1 MSHRAE
7 ILPRVAG
14 ESEQGVDTRP
24 VTVLDVLEGFFGGI
38 PDEAAVRALDQHQI
52 EELGDLAVQSAAAQA
67 TAQVPKGAV
76 YPGGW
81 LAGNW
86 HEQLCRGELTLALLY
101 YPALLV
107 HDPLADFFFRDYGSL
122 PPTRELRER
131 RNRMTISGGPAM
143 WGQAVSYEGMR
154 SNPDAVLDYLVKAI
168 TFLVDAAPLLR
179 SSTLITRSQWPTILD
194 RSQALMTSVRNDV
207 RSREM
212 QSAVAGAAAAGDP
225 VPTWDN
231 IRGLNVLPVGG
242 LHASD
247 EPWQWQH
254 EFFYLAKT
262 LAVADAVGATYA
274 PPTNGDLAVLR
285 VKAAQAQR
293 AVVGDRQ
300 PRELLAEVA
309 RVLVPDL
316 QLDAR
321 TAVAMRTS
329 EEAFD
334 DWHRGLR
341 SLARATDNTTA
352 EELRGRVEDELL
364 PKLHRVERAVDR
376 SAIARQALR
385 DQAATVLI
393 TGAVA
398 VGAAGV
404 AGTNPLI
411 GGAAAAAS
419 GAIQWVWKAY
429 RPPSL
434 GGEDAVLA
442 SLIRGT
448 PPRQP
453 AP

>member
-1 MSHRAE
+1 M
-7 ILPRVAG
+7 
-14 ESEQGVDTRP
+14 
-24 VTVLDVLEGFFGGI
+24 
-38 PDEAAVRALDQHQI
+38 
-52 EELGDLAVQSAAAQA
+52 QSAAAQA

-86 HEQLCRGELTLALLY
+86 HEQLFRGELTLALLY

-131 RNRMTISGGPAM
+131 RNRMTISGGPAV

-154 SNPDAVLDYLVKAI
+154 SNPDAVLDYLVKVI

-179 SSTLITRSQWPTILD
+179 SSALITRSQWPTILD

-242 LHASD
+242 LRASD

-285 VKAAQAQR
+285 VKVAQAQR

-300 PRELLAEVA
+300 PRELLAEVLA
-309 RVLVPDL
+309 CSYPTFSWTRAPQWLCEPQRRRSTTGIEDCAPSPVPRITPPPKNS
-316 QLDAR
+316 AGGS
-321 TAVAMRTS
+321 RTS
-329 EEAFD
+329 CCPSCAG
-334 DWHRGLR
+334 WRGQ
-341 SLARATDNTTA
+341 S
-352 EELRGRVEDELL
+352 
-364 PKLHRVERAVDR
+364 
-376 SAIARQALR
+376 
-385 DQAATVLI
+385 TVPPSH
-393 TGAVA
+393 VRRC
-398 VGAAGV
+398 
-404 AGTNPLI
+404 GT
-411 GGAAAAAS
+411 
-419 GAIQWVWKAY
+419 K
-429 RPPSL
+429 RPPC
-434 GGEDAVLA
+434 
-442 SLIRGT
+442 
-448 PPRQP
+448 
-453 AP
+453 

>member
-1 MSHRAE
+1 
-7 ILPRVAG
+7 VAG

-38 PDEAAVRALDQHQI
+38 PDEAAVRALDQHDI

-86 HEQLCRGELTLALLY
+86 HEQLFRGELTLALLY
-101 YPALLV
+101 YSALLV

-131 RNRMTISGGPAM
+131 RNRMTISGGPAV

-154 SNPDAVLDYLVKAI
+154 SNPDAVLDYLVKVI

-179 SSTLITRSQWPTILD
+179 SSALITRSQWPTILD

-242 LHASD
+242 LRASD

-285 VKAAQAQR
+285 VKVAQAQR

-300 PRELLAEVA
+300 PRRAA
-309 RVLVPDL
+309 RRGGSR
-316 QLDAR
+316 AR
-321 TAVAMRTS
+321 TRPSA
-329 EEAFD
+329 
-334 DWHRGLR
+334 G
-341 SLARATDNTTA
+341 RAHHSGYAN
-352 EELRGRVEDELL
+352 LRGGVRRLAL
-364 PKLHRVERAVDR
+364 TRRGTPRPGPAAPAAPNPAAPAPGPGL
-376 SAIARQALR
+376 SARCSRPQLSR
-385 DQAATVLI
+385 
-393 TGAVA
+393 
-398 VGAAGV
+398 
-404 AGTNPLI
+404 
-411 GGAAAAAS
+411 AAS
-419 GAIQWVWKAY
+419 GSGAVNCGHRHQHPS
-429 RPPSL
+429 RPGRRGDLARSAHRKPSWC
-434 GGEDAVLA
+434 GGRRPGRRL
-442 SLIRGT
+442 SCRGRR
-448 PPRQP
+448 PRCVP
-453 AP
+453 GGMLRALPG

>member
-24 VTVLDVLEGFFGGI
+24 VTVLDVLEGFFGEI
-38 PDEAAVRALDQHQI
+38 PDEAAVRALDQHEI

-86 HEQLCRGELTLALLY
+86 HEQLFRGELTLALLY

-154 SNPDAVLDYLVKAI
+154 SNPDAVLDYLVKVI

-179 SSTLITRSQWPTILD
+179 SSALITRSQWPTILD

-231 IRGLNVLPVGG
+231 IRGLNVLPVSG
-242 LHASD
+242 LRASD

-262 LAVADAVGATYA
+262 LAVADAAGATYA

-341 SLARATDNTTA
+341 SLARATDNTV

-364 PKLHRVERAVDR
+364 PKLRRVERAVDR
-376 SAIARQALR
+376 SAIARQALQ
-385 DQAATVLI
+385 DQAATTLI

-404 AGTNPLI
+404 AGTNPWI

-419 GAIQWVWKAY
+419 GAIQWAWKAY

-448 PPRQP
+448 PPRQL